1 MIRSQIISV
10 LSKTINAQQITPC
23 RKCVHTFAVGNSNI
37 GLVGIP
43 FYRGQPQPGVAQAP
57 QKLREFGIISKLETM
72 GYDVEDFGDVQFE
85 QMKVDPPH
93 NNVKYPRT
101 VGAASKKIAD
111 KVSNIISQDKV
122 ALTLGGDHSMTIGT
136 LFGHAQVKPDL
147 KVVWVDAHADIN
159 PPLASMSGNIHGMV
173 LSFLTHELRDFVP
186 KVPGLE
192 WVKPIIH
199 AKDIAYI
206 GLRDIDAAERYII
219 EKLGIAC
226 YTTHEI
232 DKHGIDYVMEHAI
245 ESVNPGLKCPMHV
258 SYDIDA
264 LDPAVSPATGTPVPG
279 GLSIREGMYVAEELA
294 LTGKVSAIDLVEVN
308 PDMGTAREQELTLYT
323 AVEVIAACFGK
334 RRKGNTPP
342 GYKIPVPA
350 GSKSDGV
357 IMFHLL

>member
-1 MIRSQIISV
+1 MMRPQLYSALMRTFNKS
-10 LSKTINAQQITPC
+10 QQINTC
-23 RKCVHTFAVGNSNI
+23 RQCHTFAVGNSNI
-37 GLVGIP
+37 GVIGVP

-57 QKLREFGIISKLETM
+57 QKLRDAGILTKLEDM
-72 GYDVEDFGDVQFE
+72 GYSIEDFGDIQFE
-85 QMKVDPPH
+85 QMLVDSPS

-101 VGAASKKIAD
+101 VGSATKKIAE
-111 KVSNIISQDKV
+111 KVANIVSQDKV
-122 ALTLGGDHSMTIGT
+122 ALSLGGDHSMTLGT
-136 LFGHAQVKPDL
+136 LYGHAQVNRDL

-173 LSFLTHELRDFVP
+173 LSFLIHELQDFVP

-192 WVKPIIH
+192 WVKPIIS

-226 YTTHEI
+226 YTTHDI
-232 DKHGIDYVMEHAI
+232 DRHGIDYVMEHAI
-245 ESVNPGLKCPMHV
+245 EAVNPGLKCPMHV
-258 SYDIDA
+258 SYDIDS
-264 LDPAVSPATGTPVPG
+264 LDPTVSPSTGTPVPG

-294 LTGKVSAIDLVEVN
+294 LTGKVTAIDLVEVN
-308 PDMGTAREQELTLYT
+308 PEMGTEREQELTLYT

-342 GYKIPVPA
+342 GYRIPVAA
-350 GSKSDGV
+350 GSKSTGI
-357 IMFHLL
+357 IMS